1 MRHREPRKAQPA
13 AGTDRIG
20 LLFVVV
26 SAVCFGAM
34 AIMARV
40 AYAAGVDTPTLL
52 ALRFAIAA
60 ACMFALAGLRREKY
74 PQGSDLAK
82 VVVLG
87 GAGYGG
93 QAFTFFT
100 ALTLAPAS
108 LVALLLY
115 LHPALV
121 ALLAALVLHERMTAA
136 KLAALAMALAGMVL
150 TVGPALAG
158 PARDAFPSLG
168 TGVLYAVAAAVIYSF
183 YIVAGTR
190 IAARVSPLALS
201 AVVMGSAAVVFM
213 VAALA
218 LGPKWPQTPAGWLA
232 VTGIALIS
240 TVIAIALF
248 FAGLGRI
255 GATRASTLST
265 VEPVVTVLLAA
276 LLLDERIALLQ
287 VGGGALIL
295 GAVLLLARA
304 PPLASDRAEA
314 ST

>member
-1 MRHREPRKAQPA
+1 MRHRKPREPQPA
-13 AGTDRIG
+13 TGMDRVG
-20 LLFVVV
+20 LVFVVI
-26 SAVCFGAM
+26 SAVCFGSM

-60 ACMFALAGLRREKY
+60 ACMFALAGLRREKL
-74 PQGSDLAK
+74 PRGSNLAK
-82 VVVLG
+82 VVLLG

-121 ALLAALVLHERMTAA
+121 ALLAALVLHERMTPA

-158 PARDAFPSLG
+158 PARYAFPSLG
-168 TGVLYAVAAAVIYSF
+168 AGVLYAVAAAVIYSF

-190 IAARVSPLALS
+190 IAARLSPPALS

-218 LGPKWPQTPAGWLA
+218 LGPKWPQTAAAWLA

-240 TVIAIALF
+240 TVIAITLF
-248 FAGLGRI
+248 FAGLARI

-276 LLLDERIALLQ
+276 LLLDERIAPLQ
-287 VGGGALIL
+287 VCGGALIL

-304 PPLASDRAEA
+304 PPLARDRAEA